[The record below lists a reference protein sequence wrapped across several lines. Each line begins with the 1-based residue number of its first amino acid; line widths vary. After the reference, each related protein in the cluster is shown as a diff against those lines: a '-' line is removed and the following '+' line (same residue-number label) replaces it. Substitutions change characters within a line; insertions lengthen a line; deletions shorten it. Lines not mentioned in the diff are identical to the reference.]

1 MKKFL
6 LSLVS
11 LFMLTVASWAGEP
24 SKVLTFP
31 DHNDKSISSY
41 TSEWTATVDGDV
53 WTLYAFNNNQNKWA
67 YVKCGWATDAT
78 TATITSPAVGVAI
91 TDIVITVDATKNVES
106 ATLTVFND
114 ATVVNEPID
123 ITADFVAGDVH
134 VAIPEPAAGYSY
146 KLTVQSPKVSK
157 SGTTQ
162 ISKVALYEAG
172 QYEAV
177 EPVHIANTAE
187 TAYTVAEAYNLI
199 DAGEALSDVVYV
211 KGIIS
216 QVESYNDQ
224 FKSISYWISDDGTT
238 EKQLECYSGKGLN
251 GADFTSVDDVKV
263 GAVVI
268 VKGNLKKYN
277 TTYELDKN
285 NELVSYDFSYL
296 TNPSFEYA
304 AQGVAATAQG
314 LTNGGEFY
322 GWTLPK
328 FDADYVNISIG
339 SATECA
345 GNGAGVPT
353 PKDGNFYYFARH
365 GWNTSNTSDGT
376 LSTTMKALP
385 VGNYTLSFAYKAMD
399 AHDNDNNKGADSYL
413 TLIAKSG
420 EQELASY
427 KTPAFVKI
435 IHPDYANYFKGDANW
450 LEAKMNFNV
459 KEAGDVELDIV
470 HHFRGIRRSDVV
482 IDDVRLEYNGDIVST
497 YTVTVAEGI
506 ENGTV
511 VAAPA
516 EAFEGDVIT
525 LTVTPDEGYVLETLT
540 VMNGEEVIEVSEN
553 NTFVMP
559 AGDVTVTATFKEESP
574 KNVTNLY
581 LVNADLNSME
591 GWTRG
596 GAIPGTHD
604 TNLDVN
610 AIEYY
615 NAWSANPGTPIGSSK
630 DFSLTQT
637 VTLPAGDYRIVVN
650 AFYREGNGNGT
661 NTKAYIFAGEKKQ
674 YVHAITPAEQNNI
687 ANGSGIYGNSKVNSD
702 MGRAAYAFSIGDFEN
717 AFDFSVEQD
726 NSEVELGF
734 KGYIDT
740 YCSWCILGPV
750 KLYKYSLEDYLAAYR
765 EKVAEAEA
773 LYESKMGAAEL
784 QALQAAVVDETAFT
798 TGAQV
803 TAALDV
809 LNAALAAA
817 KISVAGYATLTN
829 ALTLGETY
837 KANSTNA
844 EAIAA
849 YDAAIAEVKAAYD
862 AATVEDL
869 DAAVAIVNAALPA
882 LARTQTADNSDLTVL
897 INNPEVNGADGWTD
911 ERPNGGNG
919 PLLGNTAFEYWA
931 GNATSRETAC
941 FDYYQVIEGLVPGIY
956 TLSAE
961 MYNSLNGEDGVEEFV
976 PTCGVYAAAEGVE
989 VSKLVDVDG
998 TELIRYTTDGITV
1011 TNGTLRIGVKNV
1023 VTPMVA
1029 RWFVA
1034 DNFKLTLVKNIEAD
1048 LAYEA
1053 ANEAMVSGKDYF
1065 VSSVMGDN
1073 TYYLKKDGYLTA
1085 NKAEAGIFN
1094 IVSRPGNAETYK
1106 ELGWQIPEFTNGGD
1120 NKNEFTGASKT
1131 HLIPGNQHR
1140 ADFETQVLY
1149 LNKEGKYAIRSTNS
1163 TSASWGAAAFWT
1175 VVEDNDADGLPNAT
1189 YVMNEMPYIWNI
1201 EPIESDARCVAYQ
1214 KTQEWP
1220 AKLVAAWTSNA
1231 KDPSEGSYEALTDRD
1246 YATFFHSSWRTTAP
1260 DEDHYLQA
1268 ELPEAKNDL
1277 IFYFKKRS
1285 TNNNNRPTAITIS
1298 ASKDGENFTDITSIT
1313 EGLPTDANVIDYT
1326 STKIDLGDSYN
1337 FLRFTVTATNT
1348 GATANGHVFFTFSE
1362 FYIMNGE
1369 LENYWN
1375 ISDWTALTDEDIANI
1390 NALDEQINAAQQ
1402 AWLDREEVFAIKM
1415 KAAGIYERIQ
1425 AYAAGVPGEFEAK
1438 MALYAALDG
1447 VDVDSP
1453 TTVEG
1458 ANAVVQ
1464 QLNEIAANFVVALSD
1479 VEDRDVTGAFLDNST
1494 PTSDAEGWTIE
1505 NGPATFDAGNDVAE
1519 FWNKSAASIK
1529 QTVFLP
1535 AGNYKL
1541 AAQAV
1546 TRSEMVAQ
1554 LMAGENQTEIV
1565 TMPSSGS
1572 QFGVDA
1578 LNSRAHVNA
1587 WFTAGNG
1594 WNEVEFTLDEPA
1606 NVEVGLLAD
1615 NATGDH
1621 WMVWRSFVITKIGTH
1636 IDPNDMTSLIVN
1648 PAYLGVEGNED
1659 LYAGWNHTENG
1670 WKARSYEA
1678 PMNLITYS
1686 GNCEFEVNQTIENV
1700 PAGLYRLSVHAFY
1713 RAGSLEDEQAKVA
1726 AGTELEKELVMYAN
1740 VNDADNKYSKKV
1752 MNLSE
1757 GAADAQVEGTGVEFA
1772 EGQYVPNSAADART
1786 WYIAGEYKNEV
1797 LFNVFEDGSVTIG
1810 LSKAVGLAGDYC
1822 PVGAWSLYRV
1832 GDADETEATPD
1843 PKPAVPASVALATVT
1858 YDGQEVVFNEEN
1870 VASIDGAYDAAK
1882 ELVVVAEAG
1891 EAVSVEVSYPTEIG
1905 QDQIV
1910 ITVADKD
1917 VENFPENKATYT
1929 IVFSVPTAIDFI
1941 KADEKTVI
1949 YDVTG
1954 RRVSKA
1960 VKGGLYIINGKKTM
1974 VK

>member
-24 SKVLTFP
+24 TKVLTFP
-31 DHNDKSISSY
+31 DYNDKSISSY

-53 WTLYAFNNNQNKWA
+53 WTLNAFNNNSNGWA
-67 YVKCGWATDAT
+67 FVKCGRKGNAS
-78 TATITSPAVGVAI
+78 TATITSPAVDVAI
-91 TDIVITVDATKNVES
+91 TDIVITVDATKNVER

-114 ATVVNEPID
+114 ATVVNDPID

-134 VAIPEPAAGYSY
+134 VAIPQPAAGYSY
-146 KLTVQSPKVSK
+146 KLTIDNLSASAN
-157 SGTTQ
+157 GTTQ
-162 ISKVALYEAG
+162 ISKIALYEAG
-172 QYEAV
+172 QYEYV

-199 DAGEALSDVVYV
+199 DAGEALTDVVYV

-216 QVESYNDQ
+216 QVDSYNDTY
-224 FKSISYWISDDGTT
+224 KSIQYWISDDGTT

-251 GADFTSVDDVKV
+251 GADFASVDDVKV

-277 TTYELDKN
+277 TIYEFDKN

-304 AQGVAATAQG
+304 AKGVPATAQS

-322 GWTLPK
+322 GWTLPDLGTQ
-328 FDADYVNISIG
+328 FVNISIG
-339 SATECA
+339 NATACE
-345 GNGAGVPT
+345 GNGAGIPT
-353 PKDGNFYYFARH
+353 PKDGDFYYFARH
-365 GWNTSNTSDGT
+365 GWNGTGVSGT
-376 LSTTMKALP
+376 LSTTAKALP
-385 VGNYTLSFAYKAMD
+385 VGHYTLTFAYKAMD
-399 AHDNDNNKGADSYL
+399 AYDNDDNKGGDSYL
-413 TLIAKSG
+413 TLVAKAG
-420 EQELASY
+420 EQELASSR
-427 KTPAFVKI
+427 TPAFVKI
-435 IHPDYANYFKGDANW
+435 KHPEYADYFKGDANW
-450 LEAKMNFNV
+450 LEASLSFNV
-459 KEAGDVELDIV
+459 KEAGDVTLEVV
-470 HHFRGIRRSDVV
+470 HNFKGVRRSDLV
-482 IDDVRLEYNGDIVST
+482 IDDVRLECNGVVPI

-516 EAFEGDVIT
+516 EASEGDIVT
-525 LTVTPDEGYVLETLT
+525 LTVTPAEGYVLETLA
-540 VMNGEEVIEVSEN
+540 VMNGEEAVEVSED

-574 KNVTNLY
+574 KDVTNLY
-581 LVNADLNSME
+581 LVNAALNSME

-604 TNLDVN
+604 TSLDVN

-615 NAWSANPGTPIGSSK
+615 NAWNANAGAPIGNSK

-674 YVHAITPAEQNNI
+674 YVHAITPAEQ
-687 ANGSGIYGNSKVNSD
+687 ANLSNGNGIYGSSKVKSD

-726 NSEVELGF
+726 NSEIELGF

-750 KLYKYSLEDYLAAYR
+750 KLYKYSLEDYLVAYR

-773 LYESKMGAAEL
+773 LYENKMGAVEL
-784 QALQAAVVDETAFT
+784 QNLQAAIVDETTFT

-803 TAALDV
+803 TAALDI
-809 LNAALAAA
+809 LNAAIAAA
-817 KISVAGYATLTN
+817 KISVAGYATLTD
-829 ALTLGETY
+829 ALALGETY

-869 DAAVAIVNAALPA
+869 DAAIAIVNAALPA
-882 LARTQTADNSDLTVL
+882 LARTQTADNSDLTVF

-931 GNATSRETAC
+931 GNANPREEGC
-941 FDYYQVIEGLVPGIY
+941 FDYYQVIEGLARGVY

-961 MYNSLNGEDGVEEFV
+961 MYNSLNGEAGAEFV
-976 PTCGVYAAAEGVE
+976 PTCGVYAAADGVE
-989 VSKLVDVDG
+989 VSQLVDVDG
-998 TELIRYTTDGITV
+998 TELIRYTTPEITV
-1011 TNGTLRIGVKNV
+1011 MNGTLRIGVKNT
-1023 VTPMVA
+1023 VTPMAA

-1034 DNFKLTLVKNIEAD
+1034 DNFKLTLVKYISEEDINYD
-1048 LAYEA
+1048 A

-1065 VSSVMGDN
+1065 VSSVVGDN

-1094 IVSRPGNAETYK
+1094 IVSRPGNANTYK
-1106 ELGWQIPEFTNGGD
+1106 ELGWQIPQFTNGGD

-1131 HLIPGNQHR
+1131 HLIPGNQNR
-1140 ADFETQVLY
+1140 VDFETQVLY
-1149 LNKEGKYAIRSTNS
+1149 LNEEGKYAIRSTNS
-1163 TSASWGAAAFWT
+1163 TSESWGAAAFWT

-1189 YVMNEMPYIWNI
+1189 YVMNEMPYVWNI

-1220 AKLVAAWTSNA
+1220 AKLIAAWTSNA
-1231 KDPSEGSYEALTDRD
+1231 KEPSEGSFEALTDHN
-1246 YATFFHSSWRTTAP
+1246 YATFFHSTWSVASNA
-1260 DEDHYLQA
+1260 DHYLQA

-1313 EGLPTDANVIDYT
+1313 EGLPTDQNVIDYT
-1326 STKIDLGDSYN
+1326 SAKIDLGDSYN

-1348 GATANGHVFFTFSE
+1348 GQNSNGHVFFTFSE
-1362 FYIMNGE
+1362 FYVMNGDV
-1369 LENYWN
+1369 ENYWN
-1375 ISDWTALTDEDIANI
+1375 ISDWTALTDEDVANI
-1390 NALDEQINAAQQ
+1390 NALDDQINAAQK
-1402 AWLDREEVFAIKM
+1402 AWAEKGEVFALKM

-1425 AYAAGVPGEFEAK
+1425 AYAAGIGGEFEAK

-1453 TTVEG
+1453 TTVEA

-1464 QLNEIAANFVVALSD
+1464 QLNEIAANFVAALRD

-1541 AAQAV
+1541 TAQAV
-1546 TRSEMVAQ
+1546 TRSEMVA
-1554 LMAGENQTEIV
+1554 LLVAGDNQTELV
-1565 TMPSSGS
+1565 TMPSTGTSA
-1572 QFGVDA
+1572 GVDF
-1578 LNSRAHVNA
+1578 LNSRAHVNT

-1648 PAYLGVEGNED
+1648 PAYLGVEGSED

-1686 GNCEFEVNQTIENV
+1686 GNCDFEVNQTIENV

-1726 AGTELEKELVMYAN
+1726 AGAELEKELVMYAN

-1810 LSKAVGLAGDYC
+1810 LSKAVGLANDYC

-1843 PKPAVPASVALATVT
+1843 PKPAVPASLALATVT
-1858 YDGQEVVFNEEN
+1858 YDGQDVVFNEEN
-1870 VASIDGAYDAAK
+1870 VASIEGSYDAAK

-1891 EAVSVEVSYPTEIG
+1891 EAVSVEVTYPTEIG
-1905 QDQIV
+1905 QNQIV

-1929 IVFSVPTAIDFI
+1929 IVFSVPTAINFI
-1941 KADEKTVI
+1941 KADENTVI

-1960 VKGGLYIINGKKTM
+1960 VKGGLYIINGKKTL

>member
-24 SKVLTFP
+24 TKVLTFP
-31 DHNDKSISSY
+31 DYNDKSISSY

-53 WTLYAFNNNQNKWA
+53 WTLNAFNNNSNGWA
-67 YVKCGWATDAT
+67 FVKCGRKGNAS
-78 TATITSPAVGVAI
+78 TATITSPAVDVAI
-91 TDIVITVDATKNVES
+91 TDIVITVDATKNVER

-114 ATVVNEPID
+114 ATVVNDPID

-134 VAIPEPAAGYSY
+134 VAIPQPAAGYSY
-146 KLTVQSPKVSK
+146 KLTIDNLSASAN
-157 SGTTQ
+157 GTTQ
-162 ISKVALYEAG
+162 ISKIALYEAG
-172 QYEAV
+172 QYEYV

-199 DAGEALSDVVYV
+199 DAGEALTDVVYV

-216 QVESYNDQ
+216 QVDSYNDTY
-224 FKSISYWISDDGTT
+224 KSIQYWISDDGTT

-251 GADFTSVDDVKV
+251 GADFASVDDVKV

-277 TTYELDKN
+277 TIYEFDKN

-304 AQGVAATAQG
+304 AKGVPATAQS

-322 GWTLPK
+322 GWTLPNLGTS
-328 FDADYVNISIG
+328 FVNISIG
-339 SATECA
+339 SATEC
-345 GNGAGVPT
+345 NGQGVGIPT
-353 PKDGNFYYFARH
+353 PKDGSFYYFARR
-365 GWNTSNTSDGT
+365 GWNSTSSADAT
-376 LSTTMKALP
+376 LSTTLKELPAGHYAL
-385 VGNYTLSFAYKAMD
+385 TFAYKGLDSWED
-399 AHDNDNNKGADSYL
+399 AHKSTGSYL
-413 TLIAKSG
+413 KLIAKAG
-420 EQELASY
+420 EQELAAAQ
-427 KTPAFVKI
+427 TPVFDKVEK
-435 IHPDYANYFKGDANW
+435 NGNGNKFTGDANW
-450 LEAKMNFNV
+450 KEATLNFDV
-459 KEAGDVELDIV
+459 EVAGDVVFEVV
-470 HHFRGIRRSDVV
+470 HHFVGGTRTDLV
-482 IDDVRLEYNGDIVST
+482 IDDVRVAYKSDADVAKDALQAEIETAQALLADETKTEGRDELAAAIATATAALASNDVEAINAAIAALQEAENAFREANTVQPGTDMTSYIINPSFETGNYNGW
-497 YTVTVAEGI
+497 
-506 ENGTV
+506 
-511 VAAPA
+511 
-516 EAFEGDVIT
+516 
-525 LTVTPDEGYVLETLT
+525 TVTPSVDTGVYPNSNGTYTTEGCD
-540 VMNGEEVIEVSEN
+540 
-553 NTFVMP
+553 
-559 AGDVTVTATFKEESP
+559 GD
-574 KNVTNLY
+574 Y
-581 LVNADLNSME
+581 LFNIW
-591 GWTRG
+591 WTG
-596 GAIPGTHD
+596 H
-604 TNLDVN
+604 
-610 AIEYY
+610 
-615 NAWSANPGTPIGSSK
+615 PI
-630 DFSLTQT
+630 TQT
-637 VTLPAGDYRIVVN
+637 VKELPNGLYELKVLVTN
-650 AFYREGNGNGT
+650 AANEEGNKPCIYLLGNGT
-661 NTKAYIFAGEKKQ
+661 HGEPIQGVTSSGVFAEGTLQFYVTDGTATIGVVGGNADGSFNPDGYYWYKADNFRLTFVEALPNLEDVEIPTGKMSVAAQ
-674 YVHAITPAEQNNI
+674 AAINAALEAQDVVALLNAVEI
-687 ANGSGIYGNSKVNSD
+687 AKSSI
-702 MGRAAYAFSIGDFEN
+702 AAYA
-717 AFDFSVEQD
+717 
-726 NSEVELGF
+726 
-734 KGYIDT
+734 
-740 YCSWCILGPV
+740 
-750 KLYKYSLEDYLAAYR
+750 
-765 EKVAEAEA
+765 EA
-773 LYESKMGAAEL
+773 
-784 QALQAAVVDETAFT
+784 
-798 TGAQV
+798 
-803 TAALDV
+803 
-809 LNAALAAA
+809 N
-817 KISVAGYATLTN
+817 
-829 ALTLGETY
+829 
-837 KANSTNA
+837 
-844 EAIAA
+844 EAIAQANAILNGTNVATAEAHETFSAAINTAWTA
-849 YDAAIAEVKAAYD
+849 YDEAMMNDDEAKNIAFTLGTAVTGWHAGAEGAAVKYMESAYGLDGFDQALYVNTWSVEGYEDGTDFYVPFYEYFVDANKKLAANTFTTTVNGLEPGLYEVSALVRVQLSD
-862 AATVEDL
+862 GATVPAGVTL
-869 DAAVAIVNAALPA
+869 NANDGEQVSALGEEMTSKNMF
-882 LARTQTADNSDLTVL
+882 LKETTATAMV
-897 INNPEVNGADGWTD
+897 GADGVLSININVLD
-911 ERPNGGNG
+911 GNNVHW
-919 PLLGNTAFEYWA
+919 LSFKN
-931 GNATSRETAC
+931 
-941 FDYYQVIEGLVPGIY
+941 VKY
-956 TLSAE
+956 TLMA
-961 MYNSLNGEDGVEEFV
+961 
-976 PTCGVYAAAEGVE
+976 
-989 VSKLVDVDG
+989 
-998 TELIRYTTDGITV
+998 TV
-1011 TNGTLRIGVKNV
+1011 
-1023 VTPMVA
+1023 
-1029 RWFVA
+1029 
-1034 DNFKLTLVKNIEAD
+1034 AD

-1053 ANEAMVSGKDYF
+1053 ANEAMVSGKNYF
-1065 VSSVMGDN
+1065 VSSVVGDN

-1094 IVSRPGNAETYK
+1094 IVSYPGNADTYK
-1106 ELGWQIPEFTNGGD
+1106 ELGWRIPEFTNGGD

-1140 ADFETQVLY
+1140 VDFETQVLY
-1149 LNKEGKYAIRSTNS
+1149 LNEEGNYAIRSTNS

-1201 EPIESDARCVAYQ
+1201 EPIESDARCAAYQ

-1220 AKLVAAWTSNA
+1220 AKLIAAWTSNA
-1231 KDPSEGSYEALTDRD
+1231 KDPEEGSFEALTDRD
-1246 YATFFHSSWRTTAP
+1246 YATFFHSSWRPTAP

-1268 ELPEAKNDL
+1268 ELPEAKNDF

-1313 EGLPTDANVIDYT
+1313 EGLPTDQNVIDYT
-1326 STKIDLGDSYN
+1326 SQKIDLGDSYN

-1362 FYIMNGE
+1362 FYIMNGGV
-1369 LENYWN
+1369 ENYYN
-1375 ISDWTALTDEDIANI
+1375 ISDWTTLTDEDVANI
-1390 NALDEQINAAQQ
+1390 NALDEQINAAQK
-1402 AWLDREEVFAIKM
+1402 AWAEKKEVFALKM

-1425 AYAAGVPGEFEAK
+1425 AYAAGVSGEFAAQ

-1447 VDVDSP
+1447 VDIDSP
-1453 TTVEG
+1453 TTVEE
-1458 ANAVVQ
+1458 ANAVIQ
-1464 QLNEIAANFVVALSD
+1464 QLNEIAANFVAALRD

-1519 FWNKSAASIK
+1519 FWNHSAASIK

-1541 AAQAV
+1541 TVQAV
-1546 TRSEMVAQ
+1546 TRSDMVA
-1554 LMAGENQTEIV
+1554 LLVAGDNQTELV
-1565 TMPSSGS
+1565 TMPSTGTSP
-1572 QFGVDA
+1572 GVDY
-1578 LNSRAHVNA
+1578 VNTRVQVNT

-1606 NVEVGLLAD
+1606 NVEVGLIAD

-1648 PAYLGVEGNED
+1648 PAYLGVEGSED

-1686 GNCEFEVNQTIENV
+1686 GNCDFEVNQTIENV

-1726 AGTELEKELVMYAN
+1726 AGAELEKELVMYAN

-1757 GAADAQVEGTGVEFA
+1757 GAADALVEGTGVEFA
-1772 EGQYVPNSAADART
+1772 EGQYVANSAADART

-1810 LSKAVGLAGDYC
+1810 LSKAVGLASDYC

-1843 PKPAVPASVALATVT
+1843 PKPAVPASLALATVT
-1858 YDGQEVVFNEEN
+1858 YDGQDVVFNEEN
-1870 VASIDGAYDAAK
+1870 VASIDGSYDAAK
-1882 ELVVVAEAG
+1882 ELVVVAEAD
-1891 EAVSVEVSYPTEIG
+1891 EAVSVEVAYPTEIG

-1929 IVFSVPTAIDFI
+1929 IVFSVPTAINFI
-1941 KADEKTVI
+1941 KADENTVI

-1960 VKGGLYIINGKKTM
+1960 VKGGLYIINGKKTL

>member
-24 SKVLTFP
+24 TKVLTFP
-31 DHNDKSISSY
+31 DYNDKSISSY

-53 WTLYAFNNNQNKWA
+53 WTLYAFNNNNSVKTTTGTNRWE
-67 YVKCGWATDAT
+67 YVRCGSKNQAT
-78 TATITSPAVGVAI
+78 TATITSPAVDVAI
-91 TDIVITVDATKNVES
+91 TDIVITVDNTSNVES

-114 ATVVNEPID
+114 ATVVNDPID

-157 SGTTQ
+157 NGTTQ

-172 QYEAV
+172 QYGS
-177 EPVHIANTAE
+177 VH
-187 TAYTVAEAYNLI
+187 
-199 DAGEALSDVVYV
+199 
-211 KGIIS
+211 
-216 QVESYNDQ
+216 
-224 FKSISYWISDDGTT
+224 
-238 EKQLECYSGKGLN
+238 
-251 GADFTSVDDVKV
+251 
-263 GAVVI
+263 
-268 VKGNLKKYN
+268 
-277 TTYELDKN
+277 
-285 NELVSYDFSYL
+285 SYL

-304 AQGVAATAQG
+304 DKDVPATAQS

-322 GWTLPK
+322 GWTLPDLGTQ
-328 FDADYVNISIG
+328 FVNISIG
-339 SATECA
+339 SAAKCE

-353 PKDGNFYYFARH
+353 PKDGDFYYFARH
-365 GWNTSNTSDGT
+365 GWNTSETSDGT

-385 VGNYTLSFAYKAMD
+385 VGHYTLTLAYKAMD
-399 AHDNDNNKGADSYL
+399 AYDNDNNKGADSYL

-420 EQELASY
+420 EQKLASY

-435 IHPDYANYFKGDANW
+435 IHPDYGNYFTGDANW
-450 LEAKMNFNV
+450 LEASLSFNV

-470 HHFRGIRRSDVV
+470 HHFRGVRRSDVV
-482 IDDVRLEYNGDIVST
+482 IDDVRLECNGVVPI

-516 EAFEGDVIT
+516 EASEGDIVA
-525 LTVTPDEGYVLETLT
+525 LTVTPAEGYVLETLA
-540 VMNGEEVIEVSEN
+540 VMNGEEAVEVSED

-574 KNVTNLY
+574 KDVTNLY
-581 LVNADLNSME
+581 LVNAALNSVE

-596 GAIPGTHD
+596 GAIPGTHA

-610 AIEYY
+610 VIEFY
-615 NAWSANPGTPIGSSK
+615 NEWAPSEEAGTPSSNK
-630 DFSLTQT
+630 DFSFTQT

-650 AFYREGNGNGT
+650 TFYREGNGNGT

-674 YVHAITPAEQNNI
+674 YVHAITSAEQNNL
-687 ANGSGIYGNSKVNSD
+687 ANGNGIYGNSKVGTD

-726 NSEVELGF
+726 NSEIELGI
-734 KGYIDT
+734 KGYINT
-740 YCSWCILGPV
+740 KCSWCILGPV
-750 KLYKYSLEDYLAAYR
+750 KLYKYSLEDYLVAYR

-773 LYESKMGAAEL
+773 LYENKMGAVEL
-784 QALQAAVVDETAFT
+784 QNLQAAIVDETTFT

-803 TAALDV
+803 TAALDI
-809 LNAALAAA
+809 LNAAIAAA

-829 ALTLGETY
+829 ALALGETY

-869 DAAVAIVNAALPA
+869 DAAIAIVNAALPA
-882 LARTQTADNSDLTVL
+882 LARAQTAENSDLTVL

-931 GNATSRETAC
+931 GNASPREEGC
-941 FDYYQVIEGLVPGIY
+941 FDYYQVIEGLARGVY

-961 MYNSLNGEDGVEEFV
+961 MYNSLNGEDGAEFV
-976 PTCGVYAAAEGVE
+976 PTCGVYAAADGVE
-989 VSKLVDVDG
+989 VSQLVDVDG
-998 TELIRYTTDGITV
+998 TELIRYTTPEITV
-1011 TNGTLRIGVKNV
+1011 MNGTLRIGVKNT
-1023 VTPMVA
+1023 VTPMAA

-1034 DNFKLTLVKNIEAD
+1034 DNFKLTLVKYISEEDIN
-1048 LAYEA
+1048 YEA

-1065 VSSVMGDN
+1065 VSSVVGDN

-1094 IVSRPGNAETYK
+1094 IVSYPGNANTYK
-1106 ELGWQIPEFTNGGD
+1106 ELGWRIPEFTNGGD

-1140 ADFETQVLY
+1140 VDFETQVLY
-1149 LNKEGKYAIRSTNS
+1149 LNEEGNYAIRSTNS

-1201 EPIESDARCVAYQ
+1201 EPIESDARCAAYQ

-1220 AKLVAAWTSNA
+1220 AKLIAAWTSNA
-1231 KDPSEGSYEALTDRD
+1231 KDPEEGSFEALTDRD
-1246 YATFFHSSWRTTAP
+1246 YATFFHSSWRPTAP

-1268 ELPEAKNDL
+1268 ELPEAKNDF

-1313 EGLPTDANVIDYT
+1313 EGLPTDQNVIDYT
-1326 STKIDLGDSYN
+1326 SQKIDLGDSYN

-1362 FYIMNGE
+1362 FYIMNGGV
-1369 LENYWN
+1369 ENYYN
-1375 ISDWTALTDEDIANI
+1375 ISDWTTLTDEDVANI
-1390 NALDEQINAAQQ
+1390 NALDEQINAAQK
-1402 AWLDREEVFAIKM
+1402 AWAEKKEVFALKM

-1425 AYAAGVPGEFEAK
+1425 AYAAGVSGEFAAQ

-1447 VDVDSP
+1447 VDIDSP
-1453 TTVEG
+1453 TTVEE
-1458 ANAVVQ
+1458 ANAVIQ
-1464 QLNEIAANFVVALSD
+1464 QLNEIAANFVAALRD

-1519 FWNKSAASIK
+1519 FWNHSAASIK

-1541 AAQAV
+1541 TVQAV
-1546 TRSEMVAQ
+1546 TRSDMVA
-1554 LMAGENQTEIV
+1554 LLVAGDNQTELV
-1565 TMPSSGS
+1565 TMPSTGTSA
-1572 QFGVDA
+1572 GVDHI
-1578 LNSRAHVNA
+1578 NNRTHVNT

-1606 NVEVGLLAD
+1606 NVEVGLIAD

-1648 PAYLGVEGNED
+1648 PAYLGVEGSED
-1659 LYAGWNHTENG
+1659 LYVGWNHTENG

-1686 GNCEFEVNQTIENV
+1686 GNCDFEVNQTIENV

-1726 AGTELEKELVMYAN
+1726 AGAELEKELVMYAN

-1810 LSKAVGLAGDYC
+1810 LSKAVGLTGDYC

-1843 PKPAVPASVALATVT
+1843 PKPAVPASLALATVT
-1858 YDGQEVVFNEEN
+1858 YDGQDVVFNEEN
-1870 VASIDGAYDAAK
+1870 VASIDGSYDAAK

-1891 EAVSVEVSYPTEIG
+1891 EAVSVEVAYPTEIG
-1905 QDQIV
+1905 QNQIV

-1929 IVFSVPTAIDFI
+1929 IVFSVPTAINFI
-1941 KADEKTVI
+1941 KADENTVI

-1960 VKGGLYIINGKKTM
+1960 VKGGLYIINGKKTL

>member
-11 LFMLTVASWAGEP
+11 LFMLTALSWAGEP
-24 SKVLTFP
+24 TKVLTFP
-31 DHNDKSISSY
+31 DYNDKSISSY

-53 WTLYAFNNNQNKWA
+53 WTLNAFNNNSNKWA
-67 YVKCGWATDAT
+67 YVKCGQKKDKTSNPT
-78 TATITSPAVGVAI
+78 PSTATITSPVVDAVI
-91 TDIVITVDATKNVES
+91 TDVVFSVDNTADVES
-106 ATLTVFND
+106 VTLTVQND
-114 ATVVNEPID
+114 AAVVRDPID
-123 ITADFVAGDVH
+123 ITADFKAGDVH

-146 KLTVQSPKVSK
+146 KLTVK
-157 SGTTQ
+157 SFGTTSSNGTTQ
-162 ISKVALYEAG
+162 ISKIALYEAG
-172 QYEAV
+172 NYEAV

-187 TAYTVAEAYNLI
+187 TAYTVAEAYELI
-199 DAGEALSDVVYV
+199 DAGEALTDVVYV
-211 KGIIS
+211 KGIVS
-216 QVESYNDQ
+216 QVDSYNATN
-224 FKSISYWISDDGTT
+224 KSIQYWISDDGTT
-238 EKQLECYSGKGLN
+238 EKQLECYSGKGLE
-251 GADFTSVDDVKV
+251 GADFASVDDVKV

-268 VKGNLKKYN
+268 VKGNLTKYK
-277 TTYELDKN
+277 TTYEFAQN
-285 NELVSYDFSYL
+285 NELVSYDY
-296 TNPSFEYA
+296 E
-304 AQGVAATAQG
+304 
-314 LTNGGEFY
+314 
-322 GWTLPK
+322 
-328 FDADYVNISIG
+328 
-339 SATECA
+339 
-345 GNGAGVPT
+345 
-353 PKDGNFYYFARH
+353 
-365 GWNTSNTSDGT
+365 
-376 LSTTMKALP
+376 
-385 VGNYTLSFAYKAMD
+385 
-399 AHDNDNNKGADSYL
+399 
-413 TLIAKSG
+413 
-420 EQELASY
+420 
-427 KTPAFVKI
+427 
-435 IHPDYANYFKGDANW
+435 
-450 LEAKMNFNV
+450 
-459 KEAGDVELDIV
+459 
-470 HHFRGIRRSDVV
+470 
-482 IDDVRLEYNGDIVST
+482 
-497 YTVTVAEGI
+497 
-506 ENGTV
+506 
-511 VAAPA
+511 
-516 EAFEGDVIT
+516 
-525 LTVTPDEGYVLETLT
+525 
-540 VMNGEEVIEVSEN
+540 
-553 NTFVMP
+553 
-559 AGDVTVTATFKEESP
+559 EESP
-574 KNVTNLY
+574 KDVTNQY
-581 LVNADLNSME
+581 LVNAALNSME
-591 GWTRG
+591 GWTKG
-596 GAIPGTHD
+596 GSVKETTHRTD
-604 TNLDVN
+604 LDVN
-610 AIEYY
+610 AIEFYHL
-615 NAWSANPGTPIGSSK
+615 WSANAGTPIGNTG

-674 YVHAITPAEQNNI
+674 YVHAITPAEQ
-687 ANGSGIYGNSKVNSD
+687 ANLSNGNGIYGNSKVDSD

-726 NSEVELGF
+726 NSEIELGF

-750 KLYKYSLEDYLAAYR
+750 KLYKYSLEDYLVAYR

-773 LYESKMGAAEL
+773 LYESKMGAVEL
-784 QALQAAVVDETAFT
+784 QNLQAAVVDETTFT

-803 TAALDV
+803 TAALDI

-829 ALTLGETY
+829 ALALGETY

-849 YDAAIAEVKAAYD
+849 YDAAIAEVKTAYD

-869 DAAVAIVNAALPA
+869 DAAIAIVNAALPA
-882 LARTQTADNSDLTVL
+882 LARTQTADNSDLTVF

-919 PLLGNTAFEYWA
+919 PLLSNTAFEYWA
-931 GNATSRETAC
+931 GNANPREEGC
-941 FDYYQVIEGLVPGIY
+941 FDYYQVIEGLASGVY

-961 MYNSLNGEDGVEEFV
+961 MYNSLNGEAGAEFV
-976 PTCGVYAAAEGVE
+976 PTCGVYAAADGVE
-989 VSKLVDVDG
+989 VSQLVDVDG
-998 TELIRYTTDGITV
+998 TELIRYTTPEITV
-1011 TNGTLRIGVKNV
+1011 MNGTLRIGVKNT
-1023 VTPMVA
+1023 VTPMAA

-1034 DNFKLTLVKNIEAD
+1034 DNFKLTLVKYISEEDIN
-1048 LAYEA
+1048 YEA

-1065 VSSVMGDN
+1065 VSSVVGDN

-1094 IVSRPGNAETYK
+1094 IVSYPGNANTYK
-1106 ELGWQIPEFTNGGD
+1106 ELGWRIPEFTNGGD

-1140 ADFETQVLY
+1140 VDFETQVLY
-1149 LNKEGKYAIRSTNS
+1149 LNEEGNYAIRSTNS

-1201 EPIESDARCVAYQ
+1201 EPIESDARCAAYQ

-1220 AKLVAAWTSNA
+1220 AKLIAAWTSNA
-1231 KDPSEGSYEALTDRD
+1231 KEPSEGSFEALTDRD
-1246 YATFFHSSWRTTAP
+1246 YATFFHSAWSVASNA
-1260 DEDHYLQA
+1260 DHYLQA

-1277 IFYFKKRS
+1277 IFYFKKRNS
-1285 TNNNNRPTAITIS
+1285 NNKNRPTAITIS

-1313 EGLPTDANVIDYT
+1313 EGLPTDQNVIDYT
-1326 STKIDLGDSYN
+1326 SQKIDLGDSYN

-1348 GATANGHVFFTFSE
+1348 GDNSNGHVFFTFSE
-1362 FYIMNGE
+1362 FYVMNGDI
-1369 LENYWN
+1369 ENYWN
-1375 ISDWTALTDEDIANI
+1375 ISDWTALTDEDVANI
-1390 NALDEQINAAQQ
+1390 NALDEQINAAKK
-1402 AWLDREEVFAIKM
+1402 AWAEKEEVFALKM

-1425 AYAAGVPGEFEAK
+1425 AYAAGISGEFAAQ

-1447 VDVDSP
+1447 VDIDSP
-1453 TTVEG
+1453 TTVEE
-1458 ANAVVQ
+1458 ANAVIQ
-1464 QLNEIAANFVVALSD
+1464 QLNEIAANFVAALRD

-1519 FWNKSAASIK
+1519 FWNHSAASIK

-1541 AAQAV
+1541 TVQAV
-1546 TRSEMVAQ
+1546 TRSDMVA
-1554 LMAGENQTEIV
+1554 LLVAGDNQTELV
-1565 TMPSSGS
+1565 TMPSTGTSA
-1572 QFGVDA
+1572 GVDHI
-1578 LNSRAHVNA
+1578 NNRTHVNT

-1606 NVEVGLLAD
+1606 NVEVGLIAD

-1648 PAYLGVEGNED
+1648 PAYLGVEGSED

-1686 GNCEFEVNQTIENV
+1686 GNCDFEVNQTIENV

-1810 LSKAVGLAGDYC
+1810 LSKAVGLTGDYC

-1843 PKPAVPASVALATVT
+1843 PKPAVPASLALATVT
-1858 YDGQEVVFNEEN
+1858 YDGQDVVFNEEN
-1870 VASIDGAYDAAK
+1870 VASIDGSYDAAK

-1891 EAVSVEVSYPTEIG
+1891 EAVSVEVAYPTEIG
-1905 QDQIV
+1905 QNQIV

-1929 IVFSVPTAIDFI
+1929 IVFSVPTAISFI
-1941 KADEKTVI
+1941 KADENTVI

-1960 VKGGLYIINGKKTM
+1960 VKGGLYIINGKKTL